1 MEGRFIRRE
10 HLPFQARLE
19 TVDED
24 TRRPEAGQ
32 LDHRHGSE
40 FNQRPE
46 RHPLEVQAG
55 SGDVLVQ
62 VSRSDLEAR
71 IREGGEEFGRDQ
83 VNLPEIG

>member
-1 MEGRFIRRE
+1 MPPQTGPE
-10 HLPFQARLE
+10 A
-19 TVDED
+19 VDED

-32 LDHRHGSE
+32 LHDRSGSKLDE
-40 FNQRPE
+40 RPE